1 MNRTSAIP
9 DKFKFG
15 EFIFIFIL
23 FLQLDNPQLMSLC
36 QSPFRPVHQYGVWH
50 ILLKLQNFSHNDK
63 DTASSTDRSRIT
75 VPPCQAASELSG
87 KFVQTIFQL
96 ESHLGL
102 NSSDLILIFSLKIW
116 ILHAYASLTRSEAIF
131 KYIC

>member
-15 EFIFIFIL
+15 EFIFIL

-36 QSPFRPVHQYGVWH
+36 QLPFQPEHQYGVWH
-50 ILLKLQNFSHNDK
+50 ILLKLQNFSLNDK

-87 KFVQTIFQL
+87 KFARQF
-96 ESHLGL
+96 
-102 NSSDLILIFSLKIW
+102 
-116 ILHAYASLTRSEAIF
+116 
-131 KYIC
+131 